1 MRSSSIGIWAGL
13 VMFSSLAVAC
23 GGVYVASKAA
33 GLLQERQAECLEL
46 REKLRRS
53 EAEAD
58 RLRGLLKEVQA
69 KAKAPVQRQAVGAD
83 GTLSRKAGN
92 YLNVKCN
99 NKPDYWLG
107 QCGIDAHG
115 HAVFKSPEWSLRAG
129 TLVLRS
135 YYQRHGIKTVRGI
148 VERFST
154 NNHAEYT
161 KYLCARLHLEPDEEF
176 NVMRRMPELV
186 RHMVRFESAADVRPE
201 HIHLLDV
208 LSSI

>member
-53 EAEAD
+53 DAEVD
-58 RLRGLLKEVQA
+58 LLRTVLKEERA

-92 YLNVKCN
+92 YLNVKA
-99 NKPDYWLG
+99 PSDSYWLG
-107 QCGIDAHG
+107 QKGRDAHG

-161 KYLCARLHLEPDEEF
+161 AYLCKRMGLDPDEEF
-176 NVMRRMPELV
+176 NVMKRMPELV
-186 RHMVRFESAADVRPE
+186 RHMVRFESGSGVKPE

>member
-1 MRSSSIGIWAGL
+1 MRSCAGL
-13 VMFSSLAVAC
+13 WALAILSMAVAC
-23 GGVYVASKAA
+23 GGVYVANKAA
-33 GLLQERQAECLEL
+33 DRLQARQTECLEL

-53 EAEAD
+53 EAEVD
-58 RLRGLLKEVQA
+58 LLRVMLKEAQ
-69 KAKAPVQRQAVGAD
+69 AKAPVQRQAVGAD

-92 YLNVKCN
+92 YLNVKA
-99 NKPDYWLG
+99 PSDSYWLG
-107 QCGIDAHG
+107 QKGRDANG
-115 HAVFKSPEWSLRAG
+115 HAVFVSPEWSLRAG

-154 NNHAEYT
+154 CNHEEYT
-161 KYLCARLHLEPDEEF
+161 KYLCDRLKLDPDEEF

-186 RHMVRFESAADVRPE
+186 RHMVRFESGSGVKPE

>member
-1 MRSSSIGIWAGL
+1 MRSCTGLWAL
-13 VMFSSLAVAC
+13 ALLSMAVAC
-23 GGVYVASKAA
+23 GGVYVANKAA
-33 GLLQERQAECLEL
+33 DRLQARQTECLEL

-53 EAEAD
+53 EAEVD
-58 RLRGLLKEVQA
+58 LLRGMLKEAQS
-69 KAKAPVQRQAVGAD
+69 KAPVQRQSVGAD

-92 YLNVKCN
+92 YLNVKA
-99 NKPDYWLG
+99 PSDSYWLG
-107 QCGIDAHG
+107 QKGRDAHG

-135 YYQRHGIKTVRGI
+135 YYQRHGIKTIRGI

-161 KYLCARLHLEPDEEF
+161 KYLCDRLKLDPDEEF

-186 RHMVRFESAADVRPE
+186 RHMVRFESGSDVRPA
-201 HIHLLDV
+201 HIHMLDV
-208 LSSI
+208 LSSL

>member
-1 MRSSSIGIWAGL
+1 MRSCAGL
-13 VMFSSLAVAC
+13 WALALLSMAVAC
-23 GGVYVASKAA
+23 GGVYVANKAA
-33 GLLQERQAECLEL
+33 DRLQARQTECLEL

-53 EAEAD
+53 EAEVD
-58 RLRGLLKEVQA
+58 LLRAMLKEAQ
-69 KAKAPVQRQAVGAD
+69 AKAPVQRQSVGAE

-92 YLNVKCN
+92 YLNVKA
-99 NKPDYWLG
+99 PSDSYWLG
-107 QCGIDAHG
+107 QCGRDSHG

-135 YYQRHGIKTVRGI
+135 YYQRHNIKTVRGI

-154 NNHAEYT
+154 NNHEEYT
-161 KYLCARLHLEPDEEF
+161 KYLCDRLKLDPDEEF

-186 RHMVRFESAADVRPE
+186 RHMVRFESGSDVRPA
-201 HIHLLDV
+201 HIHMLDV

>member
-1 MRSSSIGIWAGL
+1 MSSFHFWISVL
-13 VMFSSLAVAC
+13 VCGALGVAS
-23 GGVYVASKAA
+23 GGVYVASRAA

-53 EAEAD
+53 EAEVD
-58 RLRGLLKEVQA
+58 LLRTVLKEER
-69 KAKAPVQRQAVGAD
+69 AKAPASRQSVGAD

-107 QCGIDAHG
+107 QCGRDSHG

-135 YYQRHGIKTVRGI
+135 YYQRHGIKTIKGI

-154 NNHAEYT
+154 NNHEEYT
-161 KYLCARLHLEPDEEF
+161 KYLCDRLKLDPDEEF

-186 RHMVRFESAADVRPE
+186 RHMVRFESGSGVKPE

-208 LSSI
+208 MSSI

>member
-1 MRSSSIGIWAGL
+1 MRSCCIGLWA
-13 VMFSSLAVAC
+13 LALLSTAVSC
-23 GGVYVASKAA
+23 GGIYVADKAA
-33 GLLQERQAECLEL
+33 GYLQSRQLECIEL

-53 EAEAD
+53 EAEVD
-58 RLRGLLKEVQA
+58 LLRAMLKEAQ
-69 KAKAPVQRQAVGAD
+69 AKAPVQRQSVGAE

-99 NKPDYWLG
+99 NRPDYWLG

-135 YYQRHGIKTVRGI
+135 YYQRHGIKTIRGI

-161 KYLCARLHLEPDEEF
+161 KYLCDRLKLDPDEEF

-186 RHMVRFESAADVRPE
+186 RHMVRFESGSDVRPA
-201 HIHLLDV
+201 HIHMLDV
-208 LSSI
+208 LSSL

>member
-1 MRSSSIGIWAGL
+1 MRSASIGILSGL

-33 GLLQERQAECLEL
+33 GLLQERQAECVEL

-53 EAEAD
+53 DAEVD
-58 RLRGLLKEVQA
+58 LLRAMLKEAQS
-69 KAKAPVQRQAVGAD
+69 KAPVQKQAVGAE

-92 YLNVKCN
+92 YLNVKA
-99 NKPDYWLG
+99 PSDTYWLG
-107 QCGIDAHG
+107 QQGRDAHG
-115 HAVFKSPEWSLRAG
+115 HAVFVSPEWSLRAG

-154 NNHAEYT
+154 CNHEEYT
-161 KYLCARLHLEPDEEF
+161 TYLCDRLKLDPDEEF

-186 RHMVRFESAADVRPE
+186 RHMVRFESGSDVRPA
-201 HIHLLDV
+201 HIHMLDV

>member
-1 MRSSSIGIWAGL
+1 MRRTSELLLTAAVLAASI
-13 VMFSSLAVAC
+13 AVAC
-23 GGVYVASKAA
+23 GGVYVADRAA
-33 GLLQERQAECLEL
+33 GLLQERQAECLDL
-46 REKLRRS
+46 RTKLRRS
-53 EAEAD
+53 EAEVD
-58 RLRGLLKEVQA
+58 LLRTVLKEER
-69 KAKAPVQRQAVGAD
+69 AKAPAKRQAVGAD

-99 NKPDYWLG
+99 GKPDYWLG

-154 NNHAEYT
+154 NNHEEYT
-161 KYLCARLHLEPDEEF
+161 KYLCSRLHLEPDEEF
-176 NVMRRMPELV
+176 NVLKRMPELV
-186 RHMVRFESAADVRPE
+186 RHMVRFESGSGVKPE

>member
-1 MRSSSIGIWAGL
+1 MRSLYGIWAGL

-33 GLLQERQAECLEL
+33 GLLQERQAECIEL

-53 EAEAD
+53 DAEVD
-58 RLRGLLKEVQA
+58 LLRAMLKEAQ
-69 KAKAPVQRQAVGAD
+69 AKAPVRKQAVGAE

-92 YLNVKCN
+92 YLNVKA
-99 NKPDYWLG
+99 PSDTYWLG
-107 QCGIDAHG
+107 QRGRDAHG
-115 HAVFKSPEWSLRAG
+115 HAVFVSPEWSLRAG

-154 NNHAEYT
+154 CNHAEYT
-161 KYLCARLHLEPDEEF
+161 KYLCDRLKLEPDEEF

-186 RHMVRFESAADVRPE
+186 RHMVRFESGSGVRPE

-208 LSSI
+208 MSSL

>member
-1 MRSSSIGIWAGL
+1 MRSCAGL
-13 VMFSSLAVAC
+13 WALALLSMAVAC
-23 GGVYVASKAA
+23 GGVYVANKAA
-33 GLLQERQAECLEL
+33 DRLQARQTECLEL

-53 EAEAD
+53 DAEVD
-58 RLRGLLKEVQA
+58 LLRGLLKEAQA
-69 KAKAPVQRQAVGAD
+69 KAKAPVQKQSVGAE

-92 YLNVKCN
+92 YLNVKA
-99 NKPDYWLG
+99 PSDSYWLG
-107 QCGIDAHG
+107 QQGRDAHG

-154 NNHAEYT
+154 CNHAEYT
-161 KYLCARLHLEPDEEF
+161 KYLCDRLNLEPDEEF

-186 RHMVRFESAADVRPE
+186 RHMVRFESGSGVKPE

>member
-1 MRSSSIGIWAGL
+1 MRSCTGLWAL
-13 VMFSSLAVAC
+13 ALLSMAVAC
-23 GGVYVASKAA
+23 GGVYVADKAA
-33 GLLQERQAECLEL
+33 DRLQVRQKECLEL

-53 EAEAD
+53 DAEVD
-58 RLRGLLKEVQA
+58 LLRVLLKEAQ
-69 KAKAPVQRQAVGAD
+69 AKAPVQKQAVGAD

-92 YLNVKCN
+92 YLNVKA
-99 NKPDYWLG
+99 PSDSYWLG
-107 QCGIDAHG
+107 QKGRDAHG
-115 HAVFKSPEWSLRAG
+115 HAVFVSPEWSLRAG

-154 NNHAEYT
+154 CNHEEYT
-161 KYLCARLHLEPDEEF
+161 KYLCARLNLEPDEEF

-186 RHMVRFESAADVRPE
+186 RHMVRFESGSGVKPE

-208 LSSI
+208 MSSL

>member
-1 MRSSSIGIWAGL
+1 
-13 VMFSSLAVAC
+13 MFSSLAVAC

-33 GLLQERQAECLEL
+33 GLLQERQAECIEL

-53 EAEAD
+53 DAEVD
-58 RLRGLLKEVQA
+58 LLRTMLKEAQ
-69 KAKAPVQRQAVGAD
+69 AKAPVQKQSVGAD

-92 YLNVKCN
+92 YLNVKA
-99 NKPDYWLG
+99 PSDTYWLG
-107 QCGIDAHG
+107 QQGRDAHG

-135 YYQRHGIKTVRGI
+135 YYQRHNIKTVRGI

-161 KYLCARLHLEPDEEF
+161 KYLCDRLKLDPDEEF
-176 NVMRRMPELV
+176 NVMKRMPELV
-186 RHMVRFESAADVRPE
+186 RHMVRFESGSDVRPA
-201 HIHLLDV
+201 HIHMLDV
-208 LSSI
+208 LSSL

>member
-1 MRSSSIGIWAGL
+1 MRSCAGL
-13 VMFSSLAVAC
+13 WALAVLSMAVAC
-23 GGVYVASKAA
+23 GGVYVANKAA
-33 GLLQERQAECLEL
+33 DRLQVRQTECLEL

-53 EAEAD
+53 EAEVD
-58 RLRGLLKEVQA
+58 LLRTMLKEAQA
-69 KAKAPVQRQAVGAD
+69 KPPVQRQAVGAD

-92 YLNVKCN
+92 YLNVKA
-99 NKPDYWLG
+99 PSDSYWLG
-107 QCGIDAHG
+107 QKGRDAHG
-115 HAVFKSPEWSLRAG
+115 HAVFVSPEWSLRAG

-135 YYQRHGIKTVRGI
+135 YYQRHGIKTIKGI

-154 NNHAEYT
+154 CNHEEYT
-161 KYLCARLHLEPDEEF
+161 KYLCDRLKLDPDEEF

-186 RHMVRFESAADVRPE
+186 RHMVRFESGSGVKPE

>member
-1 MRSSSIGIWAGL
+1 MRSCTGLWAL
-13 VMFSSLAVAC
+13 ALLSMAVAC
-23 GGVYVASKAA
+23 GGVYVADKAA
-33 GLLQERQAECLEL
+33 GRLQARQTECLEL

-53 EAEAD
+53 EAEVD
-58 RLRGLLKEVQA
+58 LLRVMLKEAQ
-69 KAKAPVQRQAVGAD
+69 AKAPVQRQSVGAE

-92 YLNVKCN
+92 YLNVEA
-99 NKPDYWLG
+99 PSDSYWLG
-107 QCGIDAHG
+107 QCGRDSHG

-135 YYQRHGIKTVRGI
+135 YCQRHGIKTIKGI

-161 KYLCARLHLEPDEEF
+161 KYLCDRLKLDPDEEF
-176 NVMRRMPELV
+176 NVMKRMPELV
-186 RHMVRFESAADVRPE
+186 RHMVRFESGSGVKPE

>member
-1 MRSSSIGIWAGL
+1 MRRTSELLLTAAVMAASI
-13 VMFSSLAVAC
+13 AVAC

-33 GLLQERQAECLEL
+33 GLLQERQRECLEL

-53 EAEAD
+53 EAEVD
-58 RLRGLLKEVQA
+58 LLRTMLKEEQA
-69 KAKAPVQRQAVGAD
+69 KAPASRQSVGAD

-92 YLNVKCN
+92 YLNVKA
-99 NKPDYWLG
+99 PSDSYWLG
-107 QCGIDAHG
+107 QKGRDAHG
-115 HAVFKSPEWSLRAG
+115 HAVFVSPEWSLRAG

-154 NNHAEYT
+154 NNHDEYT
-161 KYLCARLHLEPDEEF
+161 AYLCKRMGLDPDEEF
-176 NVMRRMPELV
+176 NVMKRMPELV
-186 RHMVRFESAADVRPE
+186 RHMVRFESGSGVKPE

>member
-1 MRSSSIGIWAGL
+1 MRSCAGL
-13 VMFSSLAVAC
+13 WALAVLSMAVAC
-23 GGVYVASKAA
+23 GGVYVANKAA
-33 GLLQERQAECLEL
+33 DRLQARQTECLEL

-53 EAEAD
+53 DAEVD
-58 RLRGLLKEVQA
+58 LLRTMLKEAQA
-69 KAKAPVQRQAVGAD
+69 KVHVQKQSVGAE

-92 YLNVKCN
+92 YLNVKA
-99 NKPDYWLG
+99 PSDSYWLG
-107 QCGIDAHG
+107 QCGRDSHG

-161 KYLCARLHLEPDEEF
+161 KYLCDRLKLDPDEEF

-186 RHMVRFESAADVRPE
+186 RHMVRFESGSGVKPE

>member
-13 VMFSSLAVAC
+13 VMFSSIAVAC

-33 GLLQERQAECLEL
+33 GLLQERQAECIRL

-53 EAEAD
+53 EAEVD
-58 RLRGLLKEVQA
+58 LLRVMLKEAQ
-69 KAKAPVQRQAVGAD
+69 AKAPVSKQSVGAD

-92 YLNVKCN
+92 YLNVKA
-99 NKPDYWLG
+99 PSDSYWLG
-107 QCGIDAHG
+107 QTGRDRHG
-115 HAVFKSPEWSLRAG
+115 HAVFRSPEWSLRAG

-135 YYQRHGIKTVRGI
+135 YYLRHGIKTVRGI

-154 NNHAEYT
+154 CNHAEYT
-161 KYLCARLHLEPDEEF
+161 KYLCDRLGLEPDEEF

-201 HIHLLDV
+201 HIHMLDV
-208 LSSI
+208 MSSI

>member
-1 MRSSSIGIWAGL
+1 MNRILVSLLCTSIAG
-13 VMFSSLAVAC
+13 VSLFGAYVSGRAVT
-23 GGVYVASKAA
+23 VLK
-33 GLLQERQAECLEL
+33 ERTDTCLEL

-53 EAEAD
+53 EAEVD
-58 RLRGLLKEVQA
+58 LLRTMLKEAQ
-69 KAKAPVQRQAVGAD
+69 AKAPVRKQAVGAE

-99 NKPDYWLG
+99 NRPDYWLG

-154 NNHAEYT
+154 CNHEEYT
-161 KYLCARLHLEPDEEF
+161 KYLCDRLKLDPDEEF

-186 RHMVRFESAADVRPE
+186 RHMVRFESGSDVRPA
-201 HIHLLDV
+201 HIHMLDV

>member
-1 MRSSSIGIWAGL
+1 MRSAAGIWAGL

-23 GGVYVASKAA
+23 GGVYVASRAA

-53 EAEAD
+53 EAEVD
-58 RLRGLLKEVQA
+58 LLRGMLKEERA
-69 KAKAPVQRQAVGAD
+69 KAKAPVQKQSVGAE

-92 YLNVKCN
+92 YLNVKA
-99 NKPDYWLG
+99 PSDSYWLG
-107 QCGIDAHG
+107 QCGRDSHG

-161 KYLCARLHLEPDEEF
+161 SYICKRMGLDPDEEF

-186 RHMVRFESAADVRPE
+186 RHMVRFESGSGVRPE

-208 LSSI
+208 MSSL

>member
-1 MRSSSIGIWAGL
+1 MRSSVGLWAL
-13 VMFSSLAVAC
+13 ALLSMAVAC
-23 GGVYVASKAA
+23 GGVYVADNAA
-33 GLLQERQAECLEL
+33 DRLQARQKECLEL

-53 EAEAD
+53 EAEVD
-58 RLRGLLKEVQA
+58 LLRTLLKEERA
-69 KAKAPVQRQAVGAD
+69 KAKVPASKQTVGAD

-92 YLNVKCN
+92 YLNVKA
-99 NKPDYWLG
+99 PSDTYWLG
-107 QCGIDAHG
+107 QCGRDSHG

-135 YYQRHGIKTVRGI
+135 YYQRHGIRTVRGI

-154 NNHAEYT
+154 CNHVEYT
-161 KYLCARLHLEPDEEF
+161 KYLCDRLKLDPDEEF
-176 NVMRRMPELV
+176 NVMKRMPELV

-208 LSSI
+208 MSSI

>member
-53 EAEAD
+53 DAEVD
-58 RLRGLLKEVQA
+58 LLRAMLKEAQ
-69 KAKAPVQRQAVGAD
+69 AKAPVQRQSVGAE

-92 YLNVKCN
+92 YLNVKA
-99 NKPDYWLG
+99 PSDSYWLG
-107 QCGIDAHG
+107 QCGRDSHG

-135 YYQRHGIKTVRGI
+135 YYQRHGIRTVRGI

-161 KYLCARLHLEPDEEF
+161 KYLCDRLKLDPDEEF

-186 RHMVRFESAADVRPE
+186 RHMVRFESGSGVKPE

>member
-1 MRSSSIGIWAGL
+1 MRSPSIGILASL

-53 EAEAD
+53 DAEVD
-58 RLRGLLKEVQA
+58 LLRAMLKEAQA
-69 KAKAPVQRQAVGAD
+69 KVPVQRQAVGAD

-99 NKPDYWLG
+99 NRPDYWLG

-135 YYQRHGIKTVRGI
+135 YYQRHGIKTIRGI

-161 KYLCARLHLEPDEEF
+161 KYLCDRLKLDPDEEF
-176 NVMRRMPELV
+176 NVMKRMPELV
-186 RHMVRFESAADVRPE
+186 RHMVRFESGSDVRPA
-201 HIHLLDV
+201 HIHMLDV

>member
-1 MRSSSIGIWAGL
+1 MRSASIGIWAGL

-53 EAEAD
+53 EAEVD
-58 RLRGLLKEVQA
+58 LLRVMLKEAQ
-69 KAKAPVQRQAVGAD
+69 AKAPVQRQAVGAD

-99 NKPDYWLG
+99 NRPDYWLG

-135 YYQRHGIKTVRGI
+135 YYQRHGIKTIRGI

-161 KYLCARLHLEPDEEF
+161 KYLCDRLKLDPDEEF
-176 NVMRRMPELV
+176 NVMKRMPELV
-186 RHMVRFESAADVRPE
+186 RHMVRFESGSDVRPA
-201 HIHLLDV
+201 HIHMLDV
-208 LSSI
+208 LSSL

>member
-1 MRSSSIGIWAGL
+1 MRSSAGL
-13 VMFSSLAVAC
+13 WALALLSMAVAC
-23 GGVYVASKAA
+23 GGVYVANKAA
-33 GLLQERQAECLEL
+33 DRLQARQKECLEL

-53 EAEAD
+53 DAEVDLLRTMLKEAEAK
-58 RLRGLLKEVQA
+58 R
-69 KAKAPVQRQAVGAD
+69 PVQRQAVGAE

-92 YLNVKCN
+92 YLNVKA
-99 NKPDYWLG
+99 PSDTYWLG
-107 QCGIDAHG
+107 QCGRDSHG

-135 YYQRHGIKTVRGI
+135 YYQRHGIKTIKGI

-161 KYLCARLHLEPDEEF
+161 AYLCKRMGLDPDEEF

-186 RHMVRFESAADVRPE
+186 RHMVRFESGSGVKPE

-208 LSSI
+208 MSSI

>member
-1 MRSSSIGIWAGL
+1 MRSCTGLWAL
-13 VMFSSLAVAC
+13 ALLSMAVAC
-23 GGVYVASKAA
+23 GGVYVADKAA
-33 GLLQERQAECLEL
+33 DRLQVRQKECLEL

-53 EAEAD
+53 DAEVD
-58 RLRGLLKEVQA
+58 LLRVLLKEAQ
-69 KAKAPVQRQAVGAD
+69 AKAPVQKQAVGAD

-92 YLNVKCN
+92 YLNVKA
-99 NKPDYWLG
+99 PSDSYWLG
-107 QCGIDAHG
+107 QQGRDAHG
-115 HAVFKSPEWSLRAG
+115 HAVFVSPEWSLRAG

-154 NNHAEYT
+154 CNHEEYT
-161 KYLCARLHLEPDEEF
+161 KYLCARLNLEPDEEF

-186 RHMVRFESAADVRPE
+186 RHMVRFESGSGVKPE

-208 LSSI
+208 MSSL

>member
-1 MRSSSIGIWAGL
+1 MRSFLICVLICA
-13 VMFSSLAVAC
+13 SLGVAS
-23 GGVYVASKAA
+23 GGVYVASRAA
-33 GLLQERQAECLEL
+33 GLLQERQKECLEL

-53 EAEAD
+53 EAEVD
-58 RLRGLLKEVQA
+58 LLRTVLKEERA
-69 KAKAPVQRQAVGAD
+69 KAKAPVQRQAVGAE

-99 NKPDYWLG
+99 NRPDYWLG

-161 KYLCARLHLEPDEEF
+161 AYLCKRMGLDPDEEF

-186 RHMVRFESAADVRPE
+186 RYMVRFESAADVRPE

-208 LSSI
+208 MSSI

>member
-1 MRSSSIGIWAGL
+1 MRSSSIGILSGL

-33 GLLQERQAECLEL
+33 GLLQERQAECIEL

-53 EAEAD
+53 EAEVD
-58 RLRGLLKEVQA
+58 LLRAMLKEAQ
-69 KAKAPVQRQAVGAD
+69 AKAPVSKQSVGAE

-92 YLNVKCN
+92 YLNVKA
-99 NKPDYWLG
+99 PSDTYWLG
-107 QCGIDAHG
+107 QQGRDAHG
-115 HAVFKSPEWSLRAG
+115 HAVFVSPEWSLRAG

-154 NNHAEYT
+154 CNHEEYT
-161 KYLCARLHLEPDEEF
+161 KYLCDRLKLDPDEEF

-186 RHMVRFESAADVRPE
+186 RHMVRFESGSDVRPA
-201 HIHLLDV
+201 HIHMLDV

>member
-1 MRSSSIGIWAGL
+1 MRSSVGIWAGL

-53 EAEAD
+53 EAEVD
-58 RLRGLLKEVQA
+58 LLRVMLKEAQA
-69 KAKAPVQRQAVGAD
+69 KPTVQRQAVGAD

-92 YLNVKCN
+92 YLNVKA
-99 NKPDYWLG
+99 PSDSYWLG
-107 QCGIDAHG
+107 QKGRDAHG
-115 HAVFKSPEWSLRAG
+115 HAVFVSPEWSLRAG

-135 YYQRHGIKTVRGI
+135 YYQRHGIKTIKGI

-154 NNHAEYT
+154 NNHEEYT
-161 KYLCARLHLEPDEEF
+161 KYLCSRLHLEPDEEF

-186 RHMVRFESAADVRPE
+186 RHMVRFESGSDVRPA
-201 HIHLLDV
+201 HIHMLDV

>member
-33 GLLQERQAECLEL
+33 GLLQERQAECIRL
-46 REKLRRS
+46 RDKLRRS
-53 EAEAD
+53 EAEVD
-58 RLRGLLKEVQA
+58 LLRVMLKEAQA
-69 KAKAPVQRQAVGAD
+69 KAPAAKQSVGAD

-92 YLNVKCN
+92 YLNVKAN
-99 NKPDYWLG
+99 GKPDYWLG

-115 HAVFKSPEWSLRAG
+115 HAVFRSPEWSLRAG

-135 YYQRHGIKTVRGI
+135 YYLRHGIKTVRGI

-154 NNHAEYT
+154 CNHKEYT
-161 KYLCARLHLEPDEEF
+161 AYLCKRMGLEPDEEF

-208 LSSI
+208 MSSI

>member
-1 MRSSSIGIWAGL
+1 MRSFLTCVL
-13 VMFSSLAVAC
+13 VCASLGVAS

-33 GLLQERQAECLEL
+33 ALLQERQAECLEL

-53 EAEAD
+53 RAEAD
-58 RLRGLLKEVQA
+58 RLRGLLKEAQA
-69 KAKAPVQRQAVGAD
+69 KARAPVRKQAVGAE

-92 YLNVKCN
+92 YLNVKAN
-99 NKPDYWLG
+99 GRPDYWLG

-135 YYQRHGIKTVRGI
+135 YYQRHGIRTIRGI

-161 KYLCARLHLEPDEEF
+161 AYLCERMKLDPDEEF
-176 NVMRRMPELV
+176 NIMRRMPELV

-208 LSSI
+208 MSSI

>member
-1 MRSSSIGIWAGL
+1 MRSCAGL
-13 VMFSSLAVAC
+13 WALALLSMAVAC
-23 GGVYVASKAA
+23 GGVYVANKAA
-33 GLLQERQAECLEL
+33 DRLQARQTECLEL

-53 EAEAD
+53 EAEVD
-58 RLRGLLKEVQA
+58 LLRGLLKEAQA
-69 KAKAPVQRQAVGAD
+69 KAKAPVQRQAVGAE

-99 NKPDYWLG
+99 NRPDYWLG

-115 HAVFKSPEWSLRAG
+115 HAVFVSPEWSLRAG

-154 NNHAEYT
+154 CNHAEYT
-161 KYLCARLHLEPDEEF
+161 KYLCDRLKLDPDEEF

-186 RHMVRFESAADVRPE
+186 RHMVRFESGSGVKPE

>member
-1 MRSSSIGIWAGL
+1 MRSASIGIWAGI

-23 GGVYVASKAA
+23 GGMYVASKAA

-53 EAEAD
+53 DAEVD
-58 RLRGLLKEVQA
+58 LLRTMLKEAQ
-69 KAKAPVQRQAVGAD
+69 AKAPVQRQSVGAD

-92 YLNVKCN
+92 YLNVKA
-99 NKPDYWLG
+99 PSDTYWLG
-107 QCGIDAHG
+107 QCGRDSHG

-135 YYQRHGIKTVRGI
+135 YYQRHNIKTVRGI

-161 KYLCARLHLEPDEEF
+161 KYLCDRLKLDPDEEF

-186 RHMVRFESAADVRPE
+186 RHMVRFESGSDVRPA
-201 HIHLLDV
+201 HIHMLDV

>member
-1 MRSSSIGIWAGL
+1 MRSCAGL
-13 VMFSSLAVAC
+13 WALALLSMAVAC
-23 GGVYVASKAA
+23 GGVYVANKAA
-33 GLLQERQAECLEL
+33 DRLQARQTECLEL

-53 EAEAD
+53 EAEVD
-58 RLRGLLKEVQA
+58 LLRAMLKEAQ
-69 KAKAPVQRQAVGAD
+69 AKAPVQRQSVGAE

-92 YLNVKCN
+92 YLNVKA
-99 NKPDYWLG
+99 PSDSYWLG
-107 QCGIDAHG
+107 QCGRDSHG

-135 YYQRHGIKTVRGI
+135 YYQRHNIKTVRGI

-154 NNHAEYT
+154 NNHEEYT
-161 KYLCARLHLEPDEEF
+161 KYLCDRLKLDPDEEF

-186 RHMVRFESAADVRPE
+186 RHMVRFESGSDVRPA
-201 HIHLLDV
+201 HIDMLDV